1 MTATASYNGKVRA
14 NISGGGFSDLAG
26 VNDVSVSLSRNLVDV
41 SVMDASSD
49 FIKRLATL
57 KDFPISISGFFEP
70 LDTAYGHFKNAFTN
84 PALPVIVQVYFDGS
98 KAAGSQ
104 GFQVTALVESIE
116 ISASVDGAQEVS
128 ISLQSNSDVSFL

>member
-1 MTATASYNGKVRA
+1 MAATAAYKGKVRA

-26 VNDVSVSLSRNLVDV
+26 VNDVSISLSKNLVDV
-41 SVMDASSD
+41 STMNASDD

-57 KDFPISISGFFEP
+57 SDFPISISGFFEP
-70 LDTAYGHFKNAFTN
+70 LDTAYGHFKNAFVN
-84 PALPVIVQVYFDGS
+84 PALPVICQVYFDGS

-104 GFQVTALVESIE
+104 GFQVTVLVESID

-128 ISLQSNSDVSFL
+128 ISLQSNSNVSFL

>member
-57 KDFPISISGFFEP
+57 KDFPISISGFFDHLSIGQTLSTRKP
-70 LDTAYGHFKNAFTN
+70 SLNFAYF
-84 PALPVIVQVYFDGS
+84 S
-98 KAAGSQ
+98 
-104 GFQVTALVESIE
+104 
-116 ISASVDGAQEVS
+116 
-128 ISLQSNSDVSFL
+128 